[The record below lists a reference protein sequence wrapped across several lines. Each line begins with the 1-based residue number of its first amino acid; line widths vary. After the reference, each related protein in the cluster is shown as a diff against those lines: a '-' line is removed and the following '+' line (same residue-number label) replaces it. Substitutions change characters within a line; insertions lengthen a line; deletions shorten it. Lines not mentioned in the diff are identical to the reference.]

1 MTGLI
6 WFDRL
11 RTILDIGPGV
21 PGKTFQILMVFFFLT
36 VKVSISF
43 TVSTLGYDMVVGLFN
58 P

>member
-21 PGKTFQILMVFFFLT
+21 PGEIFQILMGFFFIT

-43 TVSTLGYDMVVGLFN
+43 TVSTLGYNMVVGLFN